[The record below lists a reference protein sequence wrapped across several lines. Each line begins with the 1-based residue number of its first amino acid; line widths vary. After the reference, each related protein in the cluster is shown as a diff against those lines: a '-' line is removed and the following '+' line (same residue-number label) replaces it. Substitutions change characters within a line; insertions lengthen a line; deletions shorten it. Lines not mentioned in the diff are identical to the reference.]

1 MRVCRVVGAALVTIV
16 VATTG
21 TTLLSSTWTGGTI
34 STILNQTSKVLDP
47 TGTIVSCSTAVAAAP
62 TLPQVQTRF
71 VTGLLEPFGVAF
83 ASNNKQ
89 AFVDSLF
96 TPTRSPSN
104 PTVLRS
110 DSGITVYSV
119 TASGMTYER
128 VGTLSKGS
136 LVGMALS
143 PSGRTLAAA
152 DASGASIFS
161 VSRMERLKS
170 SPSSWLL
177 GSFVSKGHG
186 AIETAFSPDN
196 DYVFVTLESS
206 DQMAV
211 FNLKKAESNGFEASD
226 LIGYVPL
233 GIAPVGM
240 AISPNGGYLY
250 VTSEAVTPTGEEG
263 TLSTIDLRRAEHDP
277 SRSVIST
284 VWAGCSPVRVVATRS
299 DVYVTARGSDDLIA
313 FSAAD
318 LVSNP
323 TTAMI
328 GQVQVGEAPVG
339 LALVRQD
346 KRIVVADS
354 NRFSV
359 GAAPS
364 DLAVVSTS
372 NDGSMHLLGYAG
384 AGGFPRDMA
393 VSPNGQVLIV
403 SDFDSGDLEEI
414 GVSTLP

>member
-1 MRVCRVVGAALVTIV
+1 VRICGVVGAALVTV
-16 VATTG
+16 LLATAG
-21 TTLLSSTWTGGTI
+21 TTSPSSAWAGGTI
-34 STILNQTSKVLDP
+34 GTIKDQTSRVLDP
-47 TGTIVSCSTAVAAAP
+47 KGPIVTCSTGVAAAP
-62 TLPQVQTRF
+62 ALPQVKTRF
-71 VTGLLEPFGVAF
+71 VTGLLDPFGVAF
-83 ASNNKQ
+83 APSGKQ

-96 TPTRSPSN
+96 TPARTAAN
-104 PTVLRS
+104 PVVLRD
-110 DSGITVYSV
+110 DSGISVYSV
-119 TASGMTYER
+119 TASGMTQQR
-128 VGTLSKGS
+128 VGTFSKGS

-143 PSGRTLAAA
+143 PSGRILAAA
-152 DASGASIFS
+152 NTSGASIFS

-170 SPSSWLL
+170 APSSWLL
-177 GSFVSKGHG
+177 GSFVSKGQG
-186 AIETAFSPDN
+186 AIETAFSPDS

-206 DQMAV
+206 DQVAV
-211 FNLKKAESNGFEASD
+211 FNLKKAERNGFEPSD

-240 AISPNGGYLY
+240 AISPNGRDLY
-250 VTSEAVTPTGEEG
+250 ATSEAVTPTGEEG

-277 SRSVIST
+277 SRSLVST

-299 DVYVTARGSDDLIA
+299 DVYVSARGSDDLIA

-318 LVSNP
+318 LVLNP
-323 TTAMI
+323 TTAKI

-339 LALVRQD
+339 LALVQQD

-359 GAAPS
+359 GVAPS
-364 DLAVVSTS
+364 NLAVVSTS
-372 NDGSMHLLGYAG
+372 NDGSLRLLGYIG

-393 VSPNGQVLIV
+393 VSPNGKVLIV
-403 SDFDSGDLEEI
+403 SDFDSGDVEEI